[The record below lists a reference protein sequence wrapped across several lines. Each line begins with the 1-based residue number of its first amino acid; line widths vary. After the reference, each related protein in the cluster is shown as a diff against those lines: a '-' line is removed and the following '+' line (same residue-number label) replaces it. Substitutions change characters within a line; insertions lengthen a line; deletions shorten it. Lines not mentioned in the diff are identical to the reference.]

1 MADRK
6 LLIDYYKSRYK
17 DLIPYDDPQY
27 EEKLQRDAEEYADCV
42 IREELEYIEERDRWL
57 KENELD
63 FDSLED

>member
-27 EEKLQRDAEEYADCV
+27 EEKLQKDAEEYADCV

-57 KENELD
+57 KENEPD
-63 FDSLED
+63 FDSPGD